1 MKPTIGTIIETG
13 KPLEI
18 DIKRLLTT
26 RMLVQASSGG
36 GKSYALRRIL
46 EQTANHVQQVILDI
60 EDEFI
65 TLREK
70 YDYIVCAPSGA
81 DAVATPQT
89 ATLLARRLRET
100 RASAIIG
107 MYEMKM
113 QDRKRFV
120 RLFLEEFVEAPKSMW
135 HPCIVV
141 VDEAHHFCPEKDEA
155 ESMAAVN
162 DLITRGRK
170 RGLCG
175 ILATQRLSKLSK
187 DSAAELH
194 NKLIGMAVLDTD
206 VKRAAD
212 DLGMSPREA
221 MPILRSLEPGEFFSF
236 GPALTRTVTK
246 IKVGR
251 VVTTHPEAGTGAT
264 LAPPPPSAKIKAIL
278 AKLTD
283 LPKEAEQEARTLAD
297 LKRENANLKRDLTL
311 AKKAQPPANP
321 VKIKTIEKP
330 VVGKRA
336 IAGIREAAKEM
347 NKALRKIREIHAVW
361 SHNLEIVD
369 KRIAGLTATLDR
381 VTNTL
386 SGSQPP
392 SIVARKPIP
401 VPMAG
406 QALAPNSKAGGLFEP
421 RGVGNGADLSLTP
434 MDSAILNVLA
444 QHRGGCTARKLVL
457 LAGYTLNGS
466 IRNSFSKLRTAG
478 LIAGSNTGV
487 LKSTLAGDTA
497 LGTYDPLPPPG
508 PELAHYWLHH
518 KMMTPMDRS
527 ILTELISH
535 PEGMAAEPLCVE
547 AGYTLNGSTRNSFSK
562 LRTAGLLVGRNTE
575 TMRASEEL
583 LT

>member
-1 MKPTIGTIIETG
+1 MGAIPEMKPTIGNIIDTG

-212 DLGMSPREA
+212 DLGMSPRDA

-251 VVTTHPEAGTGAT
+251 VVTTHPEAGTGAA

-311 AKKAQPPANP
+311 ARKAPPTAAP
-321 VKIKTIEKP
+321 VKIKIIEKP
-330 VVGKRA
+330 VVGKKA
-336 IAGIREAAKEM
+336 ITGIREAAKEM
-347 NKALRKIREIHAVW
+347 NKALRKIREIHAAW

-369 KRIAGLTATLDR
+369 KRIAGLTATLGH
-381 VTNTL
+381 VTNT
-386 SGSQPP
+386 PNTP
-392 SIVARKPIP
+392 MERPASIVPRKAIP
-401 VPMAG
+401 APMLG
-406 QALAPNSKAGGLFEP
+406 QASAPTSTPSG
-421 RGVGNGADLSLTP
+421 DLSLTP
-434 MDSAILNVLA
+434 MDRAILTVLA
-444 QHRGGCTARKLVL
+444 QHPEGCTARKLVL

-466 IRNSFSKLRTAG
+466 ARNSFSKLRTAG
-478 LIAGSNTGV
+478 FITGSNAGV
-487 LKSTLAGDTA
+487 LKITLPGDA
-497 LGTYDPLPPPG
+497 AFQDYEPLPPKG
-508 PELAHYWLHH
+508 TELAHYWLHH

-527 ILTELISH
+527 ILTELINH

-547 AGYTLNGSTRNSFSK
+547 AGYTLNGSTRNSFSR
-562 LRTAGLLVGRNTE
+562 LRTAGLLVGRNAE

-583 LT
+583 WT